1 MTLIFDVR
9 KGNAF
14 FVVDE
19 ELDDRNTTS
28 IDLSLS
34 PNFYGLYAT
43 WLKEYVQLKETILDT
58 EQDFLWENI

>member
-1 MTLIFDVR
+1 MTLIFYVR

-19 ELDDRNTTS
+19 ELDDRSTTS

-34 PNFYGLYAT
+34 SNFYGLYAT
-43 WLKEYVQLKETILDT
+43 WLKEYVQLKEDILES
-58 EQDFLWENI
+58 EQDFLWETI